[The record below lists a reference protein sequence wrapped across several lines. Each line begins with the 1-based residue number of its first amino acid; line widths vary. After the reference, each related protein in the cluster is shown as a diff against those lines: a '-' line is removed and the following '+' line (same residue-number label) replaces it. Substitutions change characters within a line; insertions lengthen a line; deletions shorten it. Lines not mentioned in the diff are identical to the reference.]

1 MIRIMF
7 RLISASDA
15 LVHLTRIFMYLWLQK
30 NFSLDESLGGR
41 AEKLIRLTL
50 NNMLGRYASN
60 FET

>member
-1 MIRIMF
+1 MIMF
-7 RLISASDA
+7 RPISASEP
-15 LVHLTRIFMYLWLQK
+15 LVHLTIIFMYLWLQK

>member
-1 MIRIMF
+1 MIMF
-7 RLISASDA
+7 RPISASDD
-15 LVHLTRIFMYLWLQK
+15 LVYLTIIFMYLWLQK
-30 NFSLDESLGGR
+30 NFSLDKSLGGR